1 MTTPRV
7 LVVAPEGVRPG
18 LVTALGTDR
27 RIKVVGH
34 TAAPADVA
42 DLIQRERPDMI
53 VVDLGLPSG
62 AARRVIAEIMAAT
75 PLPILALEDPVG
87 QRAAGGDGNGWN
99 GSARVTTTGA
109 EALAAGAVEVM
120 DRPAPGDPVA
130 AARLRRRAEI
140 LRGVSVIRR
149 PLRAAAG
156 GPGGGW
162 HPAGSAGWT
171 RTPVV
176 ALGASTGGPAA
187 LGTVLGGLDGVRATV
202 LIVQHLHPDFVEGFV
217 TFLARVAAIPVH
229 LAVDGARAEPGI
241 AYVSPS
247 GMHLRLGPDRRLRL
261 GSEPASLYR
270 PSADVLF
277 RSVADVAGGDAVG
290 VLLTGMGDDGA
301 AGLLAIRQ
309 AGGSTIVQDEAS
321 SAVFGMPGAAQR
333 LGAASQVLPL
343 DRIAR
348 AVTRGVARVA
358 T

>member
-42 DLIQRERPDMI
+42 DLIQRERPDMM

-62 AARRVIAEIMAAT
+62 AARRVIAEIMADT

-149 PLRAAAG
+149 PLRAGRAVAG
-156 GPGGGW
+156 TRRARPAGPGRRW
-162 HPAGSAGWT
+162 SPSAPRPGA
-171 RTPVV
+171 RRRSGRCS
-176 ALGASTGGPAA
+176 AASTAC
-187 LGTVLGGLDGVRATV
+187 VR
-202 LIVQHLHPDFVEGFV
+202 PC
-217 TFLARVAAIPVH
+217 
-229 LAVDGARAEPGI
+229 
-241 AYVSPS
+241 
-247 GMHLRLGPDRRLRL
+247 
-261 GSEPASLYR
+261 
-270 PSADVLF
+270 
-277 RSVADVAGGDAVG
+277 
-290 VLLTGMGDDGA
+290 
-301 AGLLAIRQ
+301 
-309 AGGSTIVQDEAS
+309 
-321 SAVFGMPGAAQR
+321 
-333 LGAASQVLPL
+333 
-343 DRIAR
+343 
-348 AVTRGVARVA
+348 
-358 T
+358 